1 MKVAQLAF
9 SLSNRAGGI
18 FEILLG
24 QSHAL
29 RNLGVGVQALGLE
42 DDLWSKDRER
52 WGAVPASV
60 FSVQGPRF
68 FGYAPGFSSGLEKA
82 NPELCHLHS
91 LWMYPGV
98 AMERWSRKNG
108 RPYMVTPNG
117 MLEPWALR
125 NSGWKKRLAG
135 LFYENAMLRG
145 SACLQAN
152 TLKEADDFRA
162 YGLKNRIE
170 IVPNG
175 VEVPE
180 GSFKFSDLSFQN
192 RGKKRL
198 VFLGRIHPKKGLVG
212 ALRAWADIQN
222 SKSKIQNS
230 KQWQFVIAGWDQGGH
245 EAELRALCA
254 DLGLN
259 TAFRTTKDT
268 NIHENIQPRIARIYT
283 DKTEAQGGAWASQ
296 AGAAFSNPSTS
307 QLARDCENTSPT
319 RSASA
324 PAGALFADHGE
335 MGSVGGNQLA
345 DSKEFL
351 DGHLQAGL
359 QMDNQKGPTIR
370 TANDPTASG
379 EYSSS
384 VKFDSL
390 DPSRLALR
398 ADLRSLHLT
407 PAPALDCGQNSDALD
422 AVDVVFYGPA
432 FGEEK
437 EALLRSAEAFI
448 LPSFSEGLP
457 MSVLEAWSYGLP
469 VVMTPECNLPEGF
482 ACGAALEILNSS
494 AFQPSTSHSQP
505 ATQTKLDSDWEG
517 LRSLIEM
524 TDAQRWEM
532 GMRGRK
538 LVEGKFTWPKVAKS
552 LKEIYESLL

>member
-9 SLSNRAGGI
+9 ALSNRGGGI

-68 FGYAPGFSSGLEKA
+68 FGCSQGFSSGLEKA
-82 NPELCHLHS
+82 NPDLCHLHS

-98 AMERWSRKNG
+98 AMQRWSRKNV

-145 SACLQAN
+145 AVCLQAN

-175 VEVPE
+175 V
-180 GSFKFSDLSFQN
+180 DLPDKLTTEDTESAE
-192 RGKKRL
+192 GKKRL
-198 VFLGRIHPKKGLVG
+198 LFLGRIHPKKGLVG

-222 SKSKIQNS
+222 SKFKIQTA
-230 KQWQFVIAGWDQGGH
+230 KQWQLVIAGWDQGGH
-245 EAELRALCA
+245 EGELKRLCGE
-254 DLGLN
+254 LGL
-259 TAFRTTKDT
+259 KV
-268 NIHENIQPRIARIYT
+268 
-283 DKTEAQGGAWASQ
+283 
-296 AGAAFSNPSTS
+296 FSF
-307 QLARDCENTSPT
+307 Q
-319 RSASA
+319 
-324 PAGALFADHGE
+324 
-335 MGSVGGNQLA
+335 
-345 DSKEFL
+345 
-351 DGHLQAGL
+351 
-359 QMDNQKGPTIR
+359 
-370 TANDPTASG
+370 
-379 EYSSS
+379 SS
-384 VKFDSL
+384 VF
-390 DPSRLALR
+390 SRQE
-398 ADLRSLHLT
+398 ADNLNL
-407 PAPALDCGQNSDALD
+407 NSYKLKTSSPDAE
-422 AVDVVFYGPA
+422 AADVVFYGPA
-432 FGEEK
+432 FAQEK
-437 EALLRSAEAFI
+437 EELFRGSEAFV

-457 MSVLEAWSYGLP
+457 MSVLEAWSYALP
-469 VVMTPECNLPEGF
+469 VVMTPECNLPEGL
-482 ACGAALEILNSS
+482 ASGAALEIRNRELS
-494 AFQPSTSHSQP
+494 ASHSQP
-505 ATQTKLDSDWEG
+505 ATPIKLDSDWEG
-517 LRSLIEM
+517 LRELIEM
-524 TDAQRWEM
+524 TEVDRRVM
-532 GMRGRK
+532 GMRGRR
-538 LVEGKFTWPKVAKS
+538 LVEERFTWPKVAKS